1 MKILINRLRNGSAT
15 TPDLLKEN
23 VYSFGRLA
31 PAKAFCGKCGKCSTL
46 CPAGAIAS
54 RETGVEIDYGRCIFC
69 MECVRLCPEGALNNT
84 HDFGLGGLTRGELL
98 ERYDVEELGTDQTR
112 LSDEE
117 GARLKEAIYRK
128 FNRSLVL
135 REVDA
140 GSCNACESEL
150 SALSNAY
157 YDLARFGVRFAAS
170 PRHADGIVVTGPVAI
185 NMREGLVKTYQA
197 LSEPRLVIAAGSCA
211 ISGGIFRDNY
221 AVYNGVANILPV
233 DLFIPGC
240 PPSPAAIAYAI
251 FKLMGRL

>member
-1 MKILINRLRNGSAT
+1 MKILLNRLRNKRAT
-15 TPDLLKEN
+15 VPDILQGN
-23 VYSFGRLA
+23 PFAMGRLRA
-31 PAKAFCGKCGKCSTL
+31 DLPLCGNCGKCVAA
-46 CPAGAIAS
+46 CPVGAIECGEGKKL
-54 RETGVEIDYGRCIFC
+54 RLDYGRCIFC
-69 MECVRLCPEGALNNT
+69 MECVRVCDKGAFSNT
-84 HDFGLGGLTRGELL
+84 HDFGIADLNRANLVDEL
-98 ERYDVEELGTDQTR
+98 DVDGKTTLCKEEGEELR
-112 LSDEE
+112 SL
-117 GARLKEAIYRK
+117 IYRK
-128 FNRSLVL
+128 FNRSLIL

-150 SALSNAY
+150 TALNNAY

-185 NMREGLVKTYQA
+185 NMREGLIKSYQA

-221 AVYNGVANILPV
+221 AVYNGVANVLPV

-240 PPSPAAIAYAI
+240 PPTPAAIAYGI